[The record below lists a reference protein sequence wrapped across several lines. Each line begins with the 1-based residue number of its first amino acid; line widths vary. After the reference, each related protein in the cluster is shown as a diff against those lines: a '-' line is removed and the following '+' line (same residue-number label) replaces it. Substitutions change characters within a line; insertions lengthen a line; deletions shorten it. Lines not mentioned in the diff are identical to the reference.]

1 LHVGASKTKIWKFRA
16 APKAAGKL
24 KPDSVTARKFVA
36 WAVKQQNGSITAMQS
51 TKLVFDLTDLLV
63 DRE

>member
-1 LHVGASKTKIWKFRA
+1 MFLHVGASKTKMWKFRA

-36 WAVKQQNGSITAMQS
+36 WAVKQQNGSITGM
-51 TKLVFDLTDLLV
+51 
-63 DRE
+63 